1 MPPPGLSAVYPEN
14 ILYPRFPAL
23 STFVL
28 FEMYM
33 QYAICHKAYCRFF
46 FILIPS
52 ILFIQG
58 GHAMAEKTT
67 NTTTEQIIVQISRNV
82 KKYRLM
88 RKMTQFDLASAIG
101 IEAQYY
107 GQLERGERH
116 FQIDKIIKICSV
128 LQVGI
133 QDLVDITPVDS
144 SRKASAKNT
153 LERLLPLLG
162 SCTDTGLSEEQLLAL
177 EKFIT
182 EILPLIK

>member
-1 MPPPGLSAVYPEN
+1 
-14 ILYPRFPAL
+14 
-23 STFVL
+23 
-28 FEMYM
+28 
-33 QYAICHKAYCRFF
+33 
-46 FILIPS
+46 
-52 ILFIQG
+52 
-58 GHAMAEKTT
+58 MAEKTT

-133 QDLVDITPVDS
+133 QDLV
-144 SRKASAKNT
+144 
-153 LERLLPLLG
+153 
-162 SCTDTGLSEEQLLAL
+162 
-177 EKFIT
+177 
-182 EILPLIK
+182 